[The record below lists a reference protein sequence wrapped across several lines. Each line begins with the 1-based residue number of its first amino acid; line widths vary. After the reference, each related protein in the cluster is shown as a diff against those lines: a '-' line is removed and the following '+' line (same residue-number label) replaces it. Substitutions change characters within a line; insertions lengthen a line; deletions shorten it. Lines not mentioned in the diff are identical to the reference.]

1 MKARRRRGLREA
13 WHGIACR
20 GEELHREW
28 HAQWHEKVQ
37 GKRRWRRSLRIR
49 IVMMFMLLALVMAG
63 VFMGGMKRAFS
74 TGWAEAAKPMLV
86 DYADRLVAEIGT
98 PPEVAR
104 AQALVARLPI
114 TIRIAGPVVNWDSH
128 PGDPDGGN
136 GRAGWMHG
144 RDDDEPSGDKWFIRP
159 TADGHRVIFGWS
171 PRLWQNAPRAA
182 GWTTLG
188 MLLLLVVL
196 GYAYVSR
203 LLRPLIDIREGAQ
216 RFGRGEF
223 TEPIPVRRNDDLG
236 DLAERINTMAN
247 DIQAMLDAKRGLLLA
262 LSHELRSPLT
272 RARLNAE
279 LLPATAEGAAE
290 REALLRDLNEMRDLI
305 SDLLESE
312 RLASPHVAL
321 LREPVDLAGL
331 VRDTVAEMPGAQTLH
346 LDLAEGLP
354 LHAVD
359 RMRIRLL
366 LRNLLDNALRYS
378 TDAPRPP
385 SVSLR
390 AVVDGPASQGV
401 EIEVRDHGPGVEEAQ
416 LERLTEPFYRTDGA
430 RARAT
435 GGVGLGMY
443 LCRLIAEAHG
453 GSLAVH
459 NAQPGLRIVVRL

>member
-1 MKARRRRGLREA
+1 MSCRRA
-13 WHGIACR
+13 
-20 GEELHREW
+20 ELHRQW
-28 HAQWHEKVQ
+28 HEQWHEKVQ

-49 IVMMFMLLALVMAG
+49 LVMMFLLLAVVMAV
-63 VFMGGMKRAFS
+63 VFMGGMKKSFS

-98 PPEVAR
+98 PPDIAR
-104 AQALVARLPI
+104 AQALVSRLPI
-114 TIRIAGPVVNWDSH
+114 TIRIVGPKVNWDSN
-128 PGDPDGGN
+128 PAGAN
-136 GRAGWMHG
+136 GRGRWMHHL
-144 RDDDEPSGDKWFIRP
+144 DEEPLNDKWFIRP
-159 TADGHRVIFGWS
+159 TADGHRVIFGWA
-171 PRLWQNAPRAA
+171 PKLWQLAPRAA
-182 GWTTLG
+182 GWATLG
-188 MLLLLVVL
+188 ALLLLMVL
-196 GYAYVSR
+196 GYVYVSR

-223 TEPIPVRRNDDLG
+223 TQPIPIRQNDDLG
-236 DLAERINTMAN
+236 DLAGHINTMAD

-279 LLPATAEGAAE
+279 LLPATPEGAAE

-312 RLASPHVAL
+312 RLASPHAAL
-321 LREPVDLAGL
+321 QREPVDLAVL
-331 VRDTVAEMPGAQTLH
+331 VREIVAEMPGARNVH

-354 LHAVD
+354 AHSID
-359 RMRIRLL
+359 RMRVRLL
-366 LRNLLDNALRYS
+366 VRNLLDNALRYS

-385 SVSLR
+385 CVSLR
-390 AVVDGPASQGV
+390 AVVDGKVQGI
-401 EIEVRDHGPGVEEAQ
+401 ELEVRDFGPGVDEAQ

-453 GSLAVH
+453 GTFVVR
-459 NAQPGLRIVVRL
+459 NAHPGLQIVVRM

>member
-1 MKARRRRGLREA
+1 MRSSRRGWRKA
-13 WHGIACR
+13 WGEMACR
-20 GEELHREW
+20 RAELHRQW
-28 HAQWHEKVQ
+28 HEQWHEKVQ

-49 IVMMFMLLALVMAG
+49 LVMMFLLLAVVMAV
-63 VFMGGMKRAFS
+63 VFMGGMKKSFS

-98 PPEVAR
+98 PPDIGR
-104 AQALVARLPI
+104 AQALVSRLPI
-114 TIRIAGPVVNWDSH
+114 TIRIVGPKVNWDSN
-128 PGDPDGGN
+128 PAGAN
-136 GRAGWMHG
+136 GRGGWMQHL
-144 RDDDEPSGDKWFIRP
+144 DEEPLNDKWFIRP
-159 TADGHRVIFGWS
+159 TADGHRVIFGWA
-171 PRLWQNAPRAA
+171 PKLWQLAPRAA
-182 GWTTLG
+182 GWATLCA
-188 MLLLLVVL
+188 LLLLMVL
-196 GYAYVSR
+196 GYVYVSR

-223 TEPIPVRRNDDLG
+223 TQPIPIRQNDDLG
-236 DLAERINTMAN
+236 DLAEHINTMAD

-279 LLPATAEGAAE
+279 LLPATPEGAAE

-312 RLASPHVAL
+312 RLASPHAAL
-321 LREPVDLAGL
+321 QREPVDLAVL
-331 VRDTVAEMPGAQTLH
+331 VRETVAEMPGAQYVH

-354 LHAVD
+354 AHSID

-366 LRNLLDNALRYS
+366 VRNLLDNALRYS

-385 SVSLR
+385 CVSLR
-390 AVVDGPASQGV
+390 AVVDGKVQGI
-401 EIEVRDHGPGVEEAQ
+401 ELEVRDYGPGVDEAQ

-453 GSLAVH
+453 GTFVVR
-459 NAQPGLRIVVRL
+459 NAHPGLQIVVRM

>member
-1 MKARRRRGLREA
+1 MRSRGRGWRKAWRDVSCRRA
-13 WHGIACR
+13 
-20 GEELHREW
+20 ELHKQW
-28 HAQWHEKVQ
+28 HEQWHEKVQ

-49 IVMMFMLLALVMAG
+49 IVMMFLLLALVMAV
-63 VFMGGMKRAFS
+63 VFMGGMKKSFS

-98 PPEVAR
+98 PPDIAR
-104 AQALVARLPI
+104 AQALVSRLPI
-114 TIRIAGPVVNWDSH
+114 TIRIVGPKVNWDSNPAGAH
-128 PGDPDGGN
+128 
-136 GRAGWMHG
+136 GRGGWMKHL
-144 RDDDEPSGDKWFIRP
+144 DEDPLNDKWFIRP
-159 TADGHRVIFGWS
+159 TADGHRVIFGWA
-171 PRLWQNAPRAA
+171 PKLWQLAPRAA
-182 GWTTLG
+182 GWATLG
-188 MLLLLVVL
+188 ALLLLMVL
-196 GYAYVSR
+196 GYVYVSR

-223 TEPIPVRRNDDLG
+223 TQPIPIRQNDDLG
-236 DLAERINTMAN
+236 DLAEHINTMAD

-279 LLPATAEGAAE
+279 LLPATPEGAAE

-312 RLASPHVAL
+312 RLASPHAAL
-321 LREPVDLAGL
+321 QREPVDLAVL
-331 VRDTVAEMPGAQTLH
+331 VREIVAEMPGAQHVH

-354 LHAVD
+354 AHSID
-359 RMRIRLL
+359 RMRFRLMV
-366 LRNLLDNALRYS
+366 RNLLDNALRYS

-385 SVSLR
+385 CVLLR
-390 AVVDGPASQGV
+390 AVVDGKVQGI
-401 EIEVRDHGPGVEEAQ
+401 ELEVRDFGPGVDEAQ

-453 GSLAVH
+453 GTFVVR
-459 NAQPGLRIVVRL
+459 NAHPGLQIVVRM

>member
-1 MKARRRRGLREA
+1 MRTRRGGWRKA
-13 WHGIACR
+13 WRDMGCR
-20 GEELHREW
+20 RAELHRQW
-28 HAQWHEKVQ
+28 HEQWHEKVQ

-49 IVMMFMLLALVMAG
+49 MVMMFLLLALVMAV
-63 VFMGGMKRAFS
+63 VFMGGMKRSFS

-98 PPEVAR
+98 PPDIAR
-104 AQALVARLPI
+104 AQALVSRLPI
-114 TIRIAGPVVNWDSH
+114 TIRIVGPKVNWDSN
-128 PGDPDGGN
+128 PAGAN
-136 GRAGWMHG
+136 GRGGWMHD
-144 RDDDEPSGDKWFIRP
+144 RDEDPLNDKWFIRP
-159 TADGHRVIFGWS
+159 TADGHRVIFGWA
-171 PRLWQNAPRAA
+171 PKLWQLAPRAA
-182 GWTTLG
+182 AWATLG
-188 MLLLLVVL
+188 TLLLLMVL
-196 GYAYVSR
+196 GYVYVSR

-223 TEPIPVRRNDDLG
+223 TQPIPIRNNDDLG
-236 DLAERINTMAN
+236 DLAEHINTMAD

-279 LLPATAEGAAE
+279 LLPATPEGAAE

-312 RLASPHVAL
+312 RLASPHAAL
-321 LREPVDLAGL
+321 QREPVDLAVL
-331 VRDTVAEMPGAQTLH
+331 VRDIVSEMPGAQNVH

-354 LHAVD
+354 PHSID

-366 LRNLLDNALRYS
+366 VRNLLDNALRYS
-378 TDAPRPP
+378 ADAPRPP
-385 SVSLR
+385 CVSLR
-390 AVVDGPASQGV
+390 AVLDGQVQGV
-401 EIEVRDHGPGVEEAQ
+401 ELEVRDYGPGVEDAQ

-453 GSLAVH
+453 GVLTLR
-459 NAQPGLRIVVRL
+459 NAHPGLQIVVRM

>member
-1 MKARRRRGLREA
+1 MRSPRRGWRKA
-13 WHGIACR
+13 WGEMACR
-20 GEELHREW
+20 RAELHRQW
-28 HAQWHEKVQ
+28 HEQWHEKVQ

-49 IVMMFMLLALVMAG
+49 LVMMFLLLALVMAV
-63 VFMGGMKRAFS
+63 VFMGGMKKSFS

-98 PPEVAR
+98 PPDIAR
-104 AQALVARLPI
+104 AQALVSRLPI
-114 TIRIAGPVVNWDSH
+114 TIRIVGPKVNWDSN
-128 PGDPDGGN
+128 PGGLN
-136 GRAGWMHG
+136 GRGGWMHHL
-144 RDDDEPSGDKWFIRP
+144 DEEPLNDKWFIRP
-159 TADGHRVIFGWS
+159 TADGHRVIFGWA
-171 PRLWQNAPRAA
+171 PKLWQLAPRAA
-182 GWTTLG
+182 GWATLCA
-188 MLLLLVVL
+188 LLLLMVL
-196 GYAYVSR
+196 GYVYVSR

-223 TEPIPVRRNDDLG
+223 TQPIPIRQNDDLG
-236 DLAERINTMAN
+236 DLAEHINTMAD

-279 LLPATAEGAAE
+279 LLPATPEGAAE

-312 RLASPHVAL
+312 RLASPHAAL
-321 LREPVDLAGL
+321 QREPVDLAVL
-331 VRDTVAEMPGAQTLH
+331 VREIVAEMPGAQHVH

-354 LHAVD
+354 AHSID
-359 RMRIRLL
+359 RMRVRLL
-366 LRNLLDNALRYS
+366 VRNLLDNALRYS

-385 SVSLR
+385 CVSLR
-390 AVVDGPASQGV
+390 AVVDGKVQGV
-401 EIEVRDHGPGVEEAQ
+401 ELEVRDHGPGVDEAQ

-453 GSLAVH
+453 GTFVVR
-459 NAQPGLRIVVRL
+459 NAHPGLQIVVRM

>member
-1 MKARRRRGLREA
+1 MRCRRA
-13 WHGIACR
+13 
-20 GEELHREW
+20 ELHRQW
-28 HAQWHEKVQ
+28 HEQWHEKVQ

-49 IVMMFMLLALVMAG
+49 LVMMFVLLALVMAV
-63 VFMGGMKRAFS
+63 VFMGGMKKSFS

-98 PPEVAR
+98 PPDIAR
-104 AQALVARLPI
+104 AQALVSRLPI
-114 TIRIAGPVVNWDSH
+114 TIRIVGPQVNWDSN
-128 PGDPDGGN
+128 PGGANSPG
-136 GRAGWMHG
+136 GWMHD
-144 RDDDEPSGDKWFIRP
+144 RDEEPWNDKWFIRP
-159 TADGHRVIFGWS
+159 TADGHRVIFGWA
-171 PRLWQNAPRAA
+171 PKLWNLAPRAA
-182 GWTTLG
+182 GWATLG
-188 MLLLLVVL
+188 VLLLLVVL

-223 TEPIPVRRNDDLG
+223 TQPIPVRRNDDLG
-236 DLAERINTMAN
+236 DLAERINTMAD

-279 LLPATAEGAAE
+279 LLPATPEGAAE

-321 LREPVDLAGL
+321 QREPVDLAML
-331 VRDTVAEMPGAQTLH
+331 VREIVAEMPGAQNVH

-354 LHAVD
+354 PHAID

-366 LRNLLDNALRYS
+366 VRNLLDNALRYS
-378 TDAPRPP
+378 TGAPRPP
-385 SVSLR
+385 CVALR
-390 AVVDGPASQGV
+390 AVVDGKVQGV
-401 EIEVRDHGPGVEEAQ
+401 ELEVRDFGPGVDETQ
-416 LERLTEPFYRTDGA
+416 VDRLTEPFYRTDGA

-453 GSLAVH
+453 GTLTVR
-459 NAQPGLRIVVRL
+459 NAHPGLQIVARL

>member
-1 MKARRRRGLREA
+1 MRFGGRDHREA
-13 WHGIACR
+13 WREMACR
-20 GEELHREW
+20 RAEMRRQW

-49 IVMMFMLLALVMAG
+49 LVMMFVLLALVMAG
-63 VFMGGMKRAFS
+63 VFMGGMKKAFS

-98 PPEVAR
+98 PPDVTR

-114 TIRIAGPVVNWDSH
+114 TIRIVGPTVNWDSN
-128 PGDPDGGN
+128 PGGSNSPG
-136 GRAGWMHG
+136 GWMHDREDVFG
-144 RDDDEPSGDKWFIRP
+144 GEKWFIRP
-159 TADGHRVIFGWS
+159 TADGHRVIFGWA
-171 PRLWQNAPRAA
+171 PKLWQLAPRAT
-182 GWTTLG
+182 GWATLG
-188 MLLLLVVL
+188 LLLSCVLL

-223 TEPIPVRRNDDLG
+223 TQPIPVRRNDDLG
-236 DLAERINTMAN
+236 DLAQRINTMAD

-279 LLPATAEGAAE
+279 LLPATPEGQAE

-312 RLASPHVAL
+312 RLASPHAAL
-321 LREPVDLAGL
+321 QREPVELAVL
-331 VRDTVAEMPGAQTLH
+331 VRQIVAEMPGAENVH

-354 LHAVD
+354 PHSID

-366 LRNLLDNALRYS
+366 VRNLLDNAMRYS
-378 TDAPRPP
+378 TEAPRPP
-385 SVSLR
+385 CVSLR
-390 AVVDGPASQGV
+390 AVVDGRVQGV
-401 EIEVRDHGPGVEEAQ
+401 ELEVRDFGPGVDEAQ
-416 LERLTEPFYRTDGA
+416 LGRLTEPFYRTDGA

-443 LCRLIAEAHG
+443 LCRLVAEAHG
-453 GSLAVH
+453 GTLTVR
-459 NAQPGLRIVVRL
+459 NANPGLQIVVRL

>member
-1 MKARRRRGLREA
+1 MRSRRGGLRKA
-13 WHGIACR
+13 WREMACR
-20 GEELHREW
+20 RDELHRQW

-49 IVMMFMLLALVMAG
+49 LVMMFVMLALVMAA
-63 VFMGGMKRAFS
+63 VFMVGMKKSFS
-74 TGWAEAAKPMLV
+74 TGWAEAAKPMLT
-86 DYADRLVAEIGT
+86 DYTDRLVAEIGT
-98 PPEVAR
+98 PPDVAR

-114 TIRIAGPVVNWDSH
+114 TIRIVGPKVNWDSNPRGASS
-128 PGDPDGGN
+128 PG
-136 GRAGWMHG
+136 GWMHDREEAFG
-144 RDDDEPSGDKWFIRP
+144 GDKWFIRP
-159 TADGHRVIFGWS
+159 TTDGHRVIFGWA
-171 PRLWQNAPRAA
+171 PKLWQLAPRVI
-182 GWTTLG
+182 GWATLG
-188 MLLLLVVL
+188 VLLSCVLLA
-196 GYAYVSR
+196 YAYVSR

-223 TEPIPVRRNDDLG
+223 TQPIPVRRNDDLG
-236 DLAERINTMAN
+236 DLAQHINTMAD

-279 LLPATAEGAAE
+279 LLPATPEGQAE

-321 LREPVDLAGL
+321 LREPVDLAAL
-331 VRDTVAEMPGAQTLH
+331 IREIVAEMPGAQHVH

-354 LHAVD
+354 PHAVD
-359 RMRIRLL
+359 RMRVRLL
-366 LRNLLDNALRYS
+366 VRNLLDNALRYS
-378 TDAPRPP
+378 ADAPRPP
-385 SVSLR
+385 CVSLR
-390 AVVDGPASQGV
+390 AVLDGKKQGI
-401 EIEVRDHGPGVEEAQ
+401 EIEVRDHGPGVDVEQ
-416 LERLTEPFYRTDGA
+416 LGRLTEPFYRTDGA

-453 GSLAVH
+453 GELTVR
-459 NAQPGLRIVVRL
+459 NAEPGLQIVVRLA

>member
-1 MKARRRRGLREA
+1 M
-13 WHGIACR
+13 ACR
-20 GEELHREW
+20 RAQLHRQW
-28 HAQWHEKVQ
+28 HEQWHEKVQ

-49 IVMMFMLLALVMAG
+49 LVMMFLLLAMVMAV
-63 VFMGGMKRAFS
+63 VFMGGMKKSFS

-98 PPEVAR
+98 PPDIAR
-104 AQALVARLPI
+104 AQALVSRLPI
-114 TIRIAGPVVNWDSH
+114 TIRIVGPKVNWDSN
-128 PGDPDGGN
+128 PGGLN
-136 GRAGWMHG
+136 GRGGWMHNL
-144 RDDDEPSGDKWFIRP
+144 DEEPLNDKWFIRP
-159 TADGHRVIFGWS
+159 TADGHRVIFGWA
-171 PRLWQNAPRAA
+171 PKLWQLAPRAA
-182 GWTTLG
+182 GWATLCA
-188 MLLLLVVL
+188 LLLLMVL
-196 GYAYVSR
+196 GYVYVSR

-223 TEPIPVRRNDDLG
+223 TQPIPIRQNDDLG
-236 DLAERINTMAN
+236 DLAEHINTMAD

-279 LLPATAEGAAE
+279 LLPATPEGAAE

-312 RLASPHVAL
+312 RLASPHAAL
-321 LREPVDLAGL
+321 QREPVDLAML
-331 VRDTVAEMPGAQTLH
+331 VREIVAEMPGAQNVH

-354 LHAVD
+354 AHSID
-359 RMRIRLL
+359 RMRVRLL
-366 LRNLLDNALRYS
+366 VRNLLDNALRYS
-378 TDAPRPP
+378 TGAPRPP
-385 SVSLR
+385 CVSLR
-390 AVVDGPASQGV
+390 AVVDGKVQGV
-401 EIEVRDHGPGVEEAQ
+401 ELEVRDHGPGVDEAQ

-453 GSLAVH
+453 GTFVVR
-459 NAQPGLRIVVRL
+459 NAHPGLQIIVRM

>member
-1 MKARRRRGLREA
+1 MRSSGRGWRKTWREM
-13 WHGIACR
+13 ACR
-20 GEELHREW
+20 RAELHRQW
-28 HAQWHEKVQ
+28 HEQWHEKVQ

-49 IVMMFMLLALVMAG
+49 LMMMFLLLALVMAV
-63 VFMGGMKRAFS
+63 VFMGGMKKSFS

-98 PPEVAR
+98 PPDIAR

-114 TIRIAGPVVNWDSH
+114 TIRIVGPKVNWDSN
-128 PGDPDGGN
+128 PGGAN
-136 GRAGWMHG
+136 GRGGWMHD
-144 RDDDEPSGDKWFIRP
+144 RDEERWNDKWFIRP

-171 PRLWQNAPRAA
+171 PKLWQLAPRAV
-182 GWTTLG
+182 GWATLG
-188 MLLLLVVL
+188 VLLLLMVL
-196 GYAYVSR
+196 GHAYVSR

-223 TEPIPVRRNDDLG
+223 TQPIPIRRNDDLG
-236 DLAERINTMAN
+236 DLAEHINTMAD

-279 LLPATAEGAAE
+279 LLPATPEGAAE

-321 LREPVDLAGL
+321 QREPVDLAVL
-331 VRDTVAEMPGAQTLH
+331 VREIVAEMAGAQSVH

-354 LHAVD
+354 PHAID
-359 RMRIRLL
+359 RMRFRLL
-366 LRNLLDNALRYS
+366 VRNLLDNALRYS
-378 TDAPRPP
+378 TGAPRPP
-385 SVSLR
+385 CVSLR
-390 AVVDGPASQGV
+390 AVVDGKVQGI
-401 EIEVRDHGPGVEEAQ
+401 ELEVRDYGPGVDEAQ
-416 LERLTEPFYRTDGA
+416 VDRLTEPFYRTDGA

-453 GSLAVH
+453 GTLTVR
-459 NAQPGLRIVVRL
+459 NANPGLQIVVRI

>member
-1 MKARRRRGLREA
+1 MRSRRGGLRNA
-13 WHGIACR
+13 WREMTCR
-20 GEELHREW
+20 RAELRRQW
-28 HAQWHEKVQ
+28 HEQWHEKVQ

-49 IVMMFMLLALVMAG
+49 LVMMFVLLALVMAV
-63 VFMGGMKRAFS
+63 VFMGGMKRSFS

-98 PPEVAR
+98 PPDIAR

-114 TIRIAGPVVNWDSH
+114 TIRIVGPTVNWDSN
-128 PGDPDGGN
+128 PGGSN
-136 GRAGWMHG
+136 GRGGWMHD
-144 RDDDEPSGDKWFIRP
+144 RDEEPWNDKWFIRP
-159 TADGHRVIFGWS
+159 TADGHRVIFGWA
-171 PRLWQNAPRAA
+171 PKLWKLAPRAVA
-182 GWTTLG
+182 WATLG
-188 MLLLLVVL
+188 ALLLLVVL

-223 TEPIPVRRNDDLG
+223 TQPIPVRRNDDLG
-236 DLAERINTMAN
+236 DLAERINTMAD

-279 LLPATAEGAAE
+279 LLPATPEGAAE

-321 LREPVDLAGL
+321 LREPVDLAVL
-331 VRDTVAEMPGAQTLH
+331 VREIVAEMTGAQNVH

-354 LHAVD
+354 PHAID
-359 RMRIRLL
+359 RVRIRLL
-366 LRNLLDNALRYS
+366 VRNLLDNALRYS
-378 TDAPRPP
+378 TGAPRPP
-385 SVSLR
+385 CVSLR
-390 AVVDGPASQGV
+390 AVVDGKVQGV
-401 EIEVRDHGPGVEEAQ
+401 ELEVRDYGPGVDEAQ
-416 LERLTEPFYRTDGA
+416 VERLTEPFYRTDGA

-453 GSLAVH
+453 GTLTVR
-459 NAQPGLRIVVRL
+459 NAHPGLQIVVRL

>member
-1 MKARRRRGLREA
+1 MRSSGRGWRKAWREM
-13 WHGIACR
+13 ACR
-20 GEELHREW
+20 RAELHRQW
-28 HAQWHEKVQ
+28 HEQWHEKVQ

-49 IVMMFMLLALVMAG
+49 LMMMFMLLALVMAV
-63 VFMGGMKRAFS
+63 VFMGGMKKSFS

-98 PPEVAR
+98 PPDIAR

-114 TIRIAGPVVNWDSH
+114 TIRIVGPKVNWDSN
-128 PGDPDGGN
+128 PGGAN
-136 GRAGWMHG
+136 GRGGWMHD
-144 RDDDEPSGDKWFIRP
+144 RDEAPWNDKWFIRP

-171 PRLWQNAPRAA
+171 PKLWQLAPRAV
-182 GWTTLG
+182 GWATLG
-188 MLLLLVVL
+188 VLLLLMVL
-196 GYAYVSR
+196 GHAYVSR

-223 TEPIPVRRNDDLG
+223 TQPIPIRRNDDLG
-236 DLAERINTMAN
+236 DLAEHINTMAD

-279 LLPATAEGAAE
+279 LLPATPEGAAE

-321 LREPVDLAGL
+321 QREPVDLAAL
-331 VRDTVAEMPGAQTLH
+331 VREIVAEMAGAQSVH

-354 LHAVD
+354 PHAID
-359 RMRIRLL
+359 RMRFRLL
-366 LRNLLDNALRYS
+366 VRNLLDNALRYS
-378 TDAPRPP
+378 TGAPRPP

-390 AVVDGPASQGV
+390 AVVDGKVQGI
-401 EIEVRDHGPGVEEAQ
+401 ELEVRDHGPGVDEAQ
-416 LERLTEPFYRTDGA
+416 VDRLTEPFYRTDGA

-453 GSLAVH
+453 GTLTVR
-459 NAQPGLRIVVRL
+459 NANPGLQIVVRI

>member
-1 MKARRRRGLREA
+1 MRFGARDHREA
-13 WHGIACR
+13 WRQMACR
-20 GEELHREW
+20 RAEMRRQW

-49 IVMMFMLLALVMAG
+49 LVMMFVLLALVMAG
-63 VFMGGMKRAFS
+63 VFMGGMKKAFS

-98 PPEVAR
+98 PPDVAR

-114 TIRIAGPVVNWDSH
+114 TIRIVGPTVNWDSN
-128 PGDPDGGN
+128 PGGN
-136 GRAGWMHG
+136 SSPGGWMHD
-144 RDDDEPSGDKWFIRP
+144 RDEALWNDKWFIRP
-159 TADGHRVIFGWS
+159 TSDGHRVIFGWA
-171 PRLWQNAPRAA
+171 PKLWQLAPRAT
-182 GWTTLG
+182 GWATLG
-188 MLLLLVVL
+188 LLLSCVLL

-236 DLAERINTMAN
+236 DLAQRINTMAD

-279 LLPATAEGAAE
+279 LLPATPEGQAE

-312 RLASPHVAL
+312 RLASPHAAL
-321 LREPVDLAGL
+321 QREPVDLAVL
-331 VRDTVAEMPGAQTLH
+331 VRQIVAEMPGAEKVH

-354 LHAVD
+354 PHSID

-366 LRNLLDNALRYS
+366 VRNLLDNAMRYS
-378 TDAPRPP
+378 TEAPRPP
-385 SVSLR
+385 CVSLR
-390 AVVDGPASQGV
+390 AVLDGRVQGV
-401 EIEVRDHGPGVEEAQ
+401 ELEVRDFGPGVDEAQ
-416 LERLTEPFYRTDGA
+416 LGRLTEPFYRTDGA

-443 LCRLIAEAHG
+443 LCRLVAEAHG
-453 GSLAVH
+453 GSLTVR
-459 NAQPGLRIVVRL
+459 NANPGLQIVVRL

>member
-1 MKARRRRGLREA
+1 MGCRRA
-13 WHGIACR
+13 
-20 GEELHREW
+20 ELHRQW
-28 HAQWHEKVQ
+28 HEQFHEKVQ

-49 IVMMFMLLALVMAG
+49 LVMMFLLLAVVMAV
-63 VFMGGMKRAFS
+63 VFMGGMKKSFS

-98 PPEVAR
+98 PPDIAR
-104 AQALVARLPI
+104 AQALVNRLPI
-114 TIRIAGPVVNWDSH
+114 TIRIVGPKVNWDSN
-128 PGDPDGGN
+128 PAGAN
-136 GRAGWMHG
+136 GRGGWMQHL
-144 RDDDEPSGDKWFIRP
+144 DEDPLNDKWFIRP
-159 TADGHRVIFGWS
+159 TADGHRVVFGWA
-171 PRLWQNAPRAA
+171 PKLWQLAPRAA
-182 GWTTLG
+182 GWATLCA
-188 MLLLLVVL
+188 LLLLMVL
-196 GYAYVSR
+196 GYVYVSR

-223 TEPIPVRRNDDLG
+223 TQPIPIRQNDDLG
-236 DLAERINTMAN
+236 DLAAHINTMAD

-279 LLPATAEGAAE
+279 LLPATPDGAAE

-312 RLASPHVAL
+312 RLASPHAAL
-321 LREPVDLAGL
+321 QREPVDLALL
-331 VRDTVAEMPGAQTLH
+331 VREIVAEMPGAQHVH

-354 LHAVD
+354 AHAVD
-359 RMRIRLL
+359 RMRFRLL

-378 TDAPRPP
+378 ADAPRPP
-385 SVSLR
+385 CVSLR
-390 AVVDGPASQGV
+390 AVVDGKAQGAEL
-401 EIEVRDHGPGVEEAQ
+401 EIRDHGPGVDEAQ

-453 GSLAVH
+453 GSLVVR
-459 NAQPGLRIVVRL
+459 NAHPGLQIVVRI

>member
-1 MKARRRRGLREA
+1 MRSPRRGWRKA
-13 WHGIACR
+13 WRDMSCR
-20 GEELHREW
+20 RAELHRQW
-28 HAQWHEKVQ
+28 HEQWHEKVQ

-49 IVMMFMLLALVMAG
+49 LVMMFLLLAVVMAV
-63 VFMGGMKRAFS
+63 VFMGGMKKSFS

-98 PPEVAR
+98 PPDIAR
-104 AQALVARLPI
+104 AQALVSRLPI
-114 TIRIAGPVVNWDSH
+114 TIRIVGPKVNWDSN
-128 PGDPDGGN
+128 PAGAN
-136 GRAGWMHG
+136 GRGRWMHHL
-144 RDDDEPSGDKWFIRP
+144 DEEPLNDKWFIRP
-159 TADGHRVIFGWS
+159 TADGHRVIFGWA
-171 PRLWQNAPRAA
+171 PKLWQLAPRAA
-182 GWTTLG
+182 GWATLG
-188 MLLLLVVL
+188 ALLLLMVL
-196 GYAYVSR
+196 GYVYVSR

-223 TEPIPVRRNDDLG
+223 TQPIPIRQNDDLG
-236 DLAERINTMAN
+236 DLAGHINTMAD

-279 LLPATAEGAAE
+279 LLPATPEGAAE

-312 RLASPHVAL
+312 RLASPHAAL
-321 LREPVDLAGL
+321 QREPVDLAVL
-331 VRDTVAEMPGAQTLH
+331 VREIVAEMPGARNVH

-354 LHAVD
+354 AHSID
-359 RMRIRLL
+359 RMRVRLL
-366 LRNLLDNALRYS
+366 VRNLLDNALRYS

-385 SVSLR
+385 CVSLR
-390 AVVDGPASQGV
+390 AVVDGKVQGI
-401 EIEVRDHGPGVEEAQ
+401 ELEVRDFGPGVDEAQ

-453 GSLAVH
+453 GTFVVR
-459 NAQPGLRIVVRL
+459 NAHPGLQIVVRM

>member
-1 MKARRRRGLREA
+1 MRSRRGGWRKAWREM
-13 WHGIACR
+13 ACR
-20 GEELHREW
+20 REELHRQW
-28 HAQWHEKVQ
+28 HEQWHEKVQ

-49 IVMMFMLLALVMAG
+49 LVMMFVLLALVMAV
-63 VFMGGMKRAFS
+63 VFMGGMKRSFS

-98 PPEVAR
+98 PPDIAR

-114 TIRIAGPVVNWDSH
+114 TIRIVGPTVNWDSN
-128 PGDPDGGN
+128 PGGGN
-136 GRAGWMHG
+136 GRGGWMHD
-144 RDDDEPSGDKWFIRP
+144 RDEEPWNDKWFIRP
-159 TADGHRVIFGWS
+159 TADGHRVIFGWA
-171 PRLWQNAPRAA
+171 PKLWKLAPRAVA
-182 GWTTLG
+182 WATLG
-188 MLLLLVVL
+188 ALLLLVVL

-223 TEPIPVRRNDDLG
+223 TQPIPVRRNDDLG
-236 DLAERINTMAN
+236 DLAERINTMAD

-279 LLPATAEGAAE
+279 LLPATPEGAAE

-321 LREPVDLAGL
+321 QREPVDLAVL
-331 VRDTVAEMPGAQTLH
+331 VREIVAEMAGTQNVH

-354 LHAVD
+354 PHAVD

-366 LRNLLDNALRYS
+366 VRNLLDNALRYS
-378 TDAPRPP
+378 TGAPRPP

-390 AVVDGPASQGV
+390 AAVDGKTQGV
-401 EIEVRDHGPGVEEAQ
+401 ELEVRDYGPGVDEAQ
-416 LERLTEPFYRTDGA
+416 VDRLTEPFYRTDGA

-453 GSLAVH
+453 GTLTVR
-459 NAQPGLRIVVRL
+459 NAQPGLQIVVRV

>member
-1 MKARRRRGLREA
+1 MRFGARDHREA
-13 WHGIACR
+13 WRQMACR
-20 GEELHREW
+20 RAEMRRQW

-49 IVMMFMLLALVMAG
+49 LVMMFVLLALVMAG
-63 VFMGGMKRAFS
+63 VFMGGMKKAFS

-98 PPEVAR
+98 PPDVAR

-114 TIRIAGPVVNWDSH
+114 TIRIVGPTVNWDSN
-128 PGDPDGGN
+128 PGGN
-136 GRAGWMHG
+136 SSPGGWMHD
-144 RDDDEPSGDKWFIRP
+144 RDEALWNDKWFIRP
-159 TADGHRVIFGWS
+159 TSDGHRVIFGWA
-171 PRLWQNAPRAA
+171 PKLWQLAPRAT
-182 GWTTLG
+182 GWATLG
-188 MLLLLVVL
+188 LLLSCVLL

-236 DLAERINTMAN
+236 DLAQRINTMAD

-279 LLPATAEGAAE
+279 LLPATPEGQAE

-312 RLASPHVAL
+312 RLASPHAAL
-321 LREPVDLAGL
+321 QREPVDLAAL
-331 VRDTVAEMPGAQTLH
+331 VRQIVAEMPGAEKVH

-354 LHAVD
+354 PHSID

-366 LRNLLDNALRYS
+366 VRNLLDNAMRYS
-378 TDAPRPP
+378 TEAPRPP
-385 SVSLR
+385 CVSLR
-390 AVVDGPASQGV
+390 AVLDGRVQGV
-401 EIEVRDHGPGVEEAQ
+401 ELEMRDFGPGVDEAQ
-416 LERLTEPFYRTDGA
+416 LGRLTEPFYRTDGA

-443 LCRLIAEAHG
+443 LCRLVAEAHG
-453 GSLAVH
+453 GSLTVR
-459 NAQPGLRIVVRL
+459 NANPGLQIVVRL

>member
-1 MKARRRRGLREA
+1 MKAERRRGLREA

-28 HAQWHEKVQ
+28 HAQWHETVQ

-49 IVMMFMLLALVMAG
+49 IVMMFMLLALVMAA

-114 TIRIAGPVVNWDSH
+114 TIRIVGPAVNWDSH
-128 PGDPDGGN
+128 PHDNDGGN

-144 RDDDEPSGDKWFIRP
+144 RDDDEASGEKWFIRP

-182 GWTTLG
+182 GWATLG

-196 GYAYVSR
+196 GYAYVNR

-223 TEPIPVRRNDDLG
+223 TAPIPVRRNDDLG
-236 DLAERINTMAN
+236 DLAERINTMAR

-321 LREPVDLAGL
+321 LREPVDLASL
-331 VRDTVAEMPGAQTLH
+331 VRDTVAEMPGAQKLH

-354 LHAVD
+354 PHVVD
-359 RMRIRLL
+359 RTRIRLL

-378 TDAPRPP
+378 TDAPRAP
-385 SVSLR
+385 SVALR
-390 AVVDGPASQGV
+390 AVVDGPALQGV

-453 GSLAVH
+453 GSLTVN

>member
-1 MKARRRRGLREA
+1 M
-13 WHGIACR
+13 ACR
-20 GEELHREW
+20 REELHRQW
-28 HAQWHEKVQ
+28 HEQWHEKVQ

-49 IVMMFMLLALVMAG
+49 LVMMFVLLALVMAV
-63 VFMGGMKRAFS
+63 VFMGGMKRSFS

-98 PPEVAR
+98 PPDIAR

-114 TIRIAGPVVNWDSH
+114 TIRIVGPTVNWDSN
-128 PGDPDGGN
+128 PGGGN
-136 GRAGWMHG
+136 GRGGWMHD
-144 RDDDEPSGDKWFIRP
+144 RDEEPWNDKWFIRP
-159 TADGHRVIFGWS
+159 TADGHRVIFGWA
-171 PRLWQNAPRAA
+171 PKLWKLAPRAVA
-182 GWTTLG
+182 WATLG
-188 MLLLLVVL
+188 ALLLLVVL

-223 TEPIPVRRNDDLG
+223 TQPIPVRRNDDLG
-236 DLAERINTMAN
+236 DLAERINTMAD

-279 LLPATAEGAAE
+279 LLPATPEGAAE

-321 LREPVDLAGL
+321 QREPVDLAVL
-331 VRDTVAEMPGAQTLH
+331 VREIVAEMAGTQNVH

-354 LHAVD
+354 PHAVD

-366 LRNLLDNALRYS
+366 VRNLLDNALRYS
-378 TDAPRPP
+378 TGAPRPP

-390 AVVDGPASQGV
+390 AAVDGKTQGV
-401 EIEVRDHGPGVEEAQ
+401 ELEVRDYGPGVDEAQ
-416 LERLTEPFYRTDGA
+416 VDRLTEPFYRTDGA

-453 GSLAVH
+453 GTLTVR
-459 NAQPGLRIVVRL
+459 NAQPGLQIVVRV

>member
-1 MKARRRRGLREA
+1 MRSRRGDWRKAWREM
-13 WHGIACR
+13 GCR
-20 GEELHREW
+20 RAELHRQW
-28 HAQWHEKVQ
+28 HEQFHEKVQ

-49 IVMMFMLLALVMAG
+49 LVMMFLLLAVVMAV
-63 VFMGGMKRAFS
+63 VFMGGMKKSFS

-98 PPEVAR
+98 PPDIAR
-104 AQALVARLPI
+104 AQALVNRLPI
-114 TIRIAGPVVNWDSH
+114 TIRIVGPKVNWDSN
-128 PGDPDGGN
+128 PAGAN
-136 GRAGWMHG
+136 GRGGWMQHL
-144 RDDDEPSGDKWFIRP
+144 DEDPLNDKWFIRP
-159 TADGHRVIFGWS
+159 TADGHRVVFGWA
-171 PRLWQNAPRAA
+171 PKLWQLAPRAA
-182 GWTTLG
+182 GWATLCA
-188 MLLLLVVL
+188 LLLLMVL
-196 GYAYVSR
+196 GYVYVSR

-223 TEPIPVRRNDDLG
+223 TQPIPIRQNDDLG
-236 DLAERINTMAN
+236 DLAAHINTMAD

-279 LLPATAEGAAE
+279 LLPATPDGAAE

-312 RLASPHVAL
+312 RLASPHAAL
-321 LREPVDLAGL
+321 QREPVDLALL
-331 VRDTVAEMPGAQTLH
+331 VREIVAEMPGAQHVH

-354 LHAVD
+354 AHAVD
-359 RMRIRLL
+359 RMRFRLL

-378 TDAPRPP
+378 ADAPRPP
-385 SVSLR
+385 CVSLR
-390 AVVDGPASQGV
+390 AVVDGKAQGAEL
-401 EIEVRDHGPGVEEAQ
+401 EIRDHGPGVDEAQ

-453 GSLAVH
+453 GSLVVR
-459 NAQPGLRIVVRL
+459 NAHPGLQIVVRI

>member
-1 MKARRRRGLREA
+1 MRSRRGDWRKAWREM
-13 WHGIACR
+13 GCR
-20 GEELHREW
+20 RAELHRQW
-28 HAQWHEKVQ
+28 HEQFHEKVQ

-49 IVMMFMLLALVMAG
+49 LVMMFLLLAVVMAV
-63 VFMGGMKRAFS
+63 VFMGGMKKSFS

-98 PPEVAR
+98 PPDIAR
-104 AQALVARLPI
+104 AQALVNRLPI
-114 TIRIAGPVVNWDSH
+114 TIRIVGPKVNWDSN
-128 PGDPDGGN
+128 PAGAN
-136 GRAGWMHG
+136 GRGGWMQHL
-144 RDDDEPSGDKWFIRP
+144 DEDPLNDKWFIRP
-159 TADGHRVIFGWS
+159 TADGHRVVFGWA
-171 PRLWQNAPRAA
+171 PKLWQLAPRAA
-182 GWTTLG
+182 GWATLCT
-188 MLLLLVVL
+188 LLLLMVL
-196 GYAYVSR
+196 GYVYVSR

-223 TEPIPVRRNDDLG
+223 TQPIPIRQNDDLG
-236 DLAERINTMAN
+236 DLAAHINTMAD

-279 LLPATAEGAAE
+279 LLPATPEGAAE

-312 RLASPHVAL
+312 RLASPHAAL
-321 LREPVDLAGL
+321 QREPVDLAVL
-331 VRDTVAEMPGAQTLH
+331 VREIVAEMPGAQQVH
-346 LDLAEGLP
+346 LDLAERLP
-354 LHAVD
+354 AHAVD
-359 RMRIRLL
+359 RMRFRLL

-378 TDAPRPP
+378 ADAPRPP
-385 SVSLR
+385 CVSLR
-390 AVVDGPASQGV
+390 AVVDGKDQGAEL
-401 EIEVRDHGPGVEEAQ
+401 EIRDHGPGVDEAQ

-453 GSLAVH
+453 GSLVVR
-459 NAQPGLRIVVRL
+459 NAHPGLQIVVRI

>member
-1 MKARRRRGLREA
+1 MRSPRRGWRKA
-13 WHGIACR
+13 WGEMACR
-20 GEELHREW
+20 RAELHRQW
-28 HAQWHEKVQ
+28 HEQWHEKVQ

-49 IVMMFMLLALVMAG
+49 LVMMFLLLALVMAV
-63 VFMGGMKRAFS
+63 VFMGGMKKSFS

-98 PPEVAR
+98 PPDIAR
-104 AQALVARLPI
+104 AQALVGRLPI
-114 TIRIAGPVVNWDSH
+114 TIRIVGPTVNWDSN
-128 PGDPDGGN
+128 PGGFN
-136 GRAGWMHG
+136 GRGGWMHNLEE
-144 RDDDEPSGDKWFIRP
+144 EPLNDKWFIRP
-159 TADGHRVIFGWS
+159 TGDGHRVIFGWA
-171 PRLWQNAPRAA
+171 PKLWQLAPRAA
-182 GWTTLG
+182 GWATLCA
-188 MLLLLVVL
+188 LLLLMVL
-196 GYAYVSR
+196 GYVYVSR

-223 TEPIPVRRNDDLG
+223 TQPIPIRQNDDLG
-236 DLAERINTMAN
+236 DLAEHINTMAD

-279 LLPATAEGAAE
+279 LLPATPEGAAE

-312 RLASPHVAL
+312 RLASPHAAL
-321 LREPVDLAGL
+321 QREPVDLAVL
-331 VRDTVAEMPGAQTLH
+331 VREIVAEMPGAQHVH

-354 LHAVD
+354 AHSID
-359 RMRIRLL
+359 RMRVRLL
-366 LRNLLDNALRYS
+366 VRNLLDNALRYS

-385 SVSLR
+385 CVSLR
-390 AVVDGPASQGV
+390 AVVDGKVQGV
-401 EIEVRDHGPGVEEAQ
+401 ELEVRDHGPGVDEAQ

-453 GSLAVH
+453 GTFVVR
-459 NAQPGLRIVVRL
+459 NAHPGLQIVVRI

>member
-1 MKARRRRGLREA
+1 MRSRRGGLRKA
-13 WHGIACR
+13 WREMACR
-20 GEELHREW
+20 RAELHRQW
-28 HAQWHEKVQ
+28 HEQWHEKVQ

-49 IVMMFMLLALVMAG
+49 LVMTFMMLALVLAA
-63 VFMGGMKRAFS
+63 VFMGGMKKAFS

-98 PPEVAR
+98 PPDVAR
-104 AQALVARLPI
+104 AQALVNRLPI
-114 TIRIAGPVVNWDSH
+114 TIRIVGPKVNWDSN
-128 PGDPDGGN
+128 PGGTN
-136 GRAGWMHG
+136 GRGGWM
-144 RDDDEPSGDKWFIRP
+144 RDRDEEPWNDKWFIRP
-159 TADGHRVIFGWS
+159 TADGHRVIFGWA
-171 PRLWQNAPRAA
+171 PKLWQLAPRAM
-182 GWTTLG
+182 GWATLCA
-188 MLLLLVVL
+188 LLLLVVL

-223 TEPIPVRRNDDLG
+223 TQPIPVRRNDDLG
-236 DLAERINTMAN
+236 DLAERINTMAD

-279 LLPATAEGAAE
+279 LLPATPEGAAE

-321 LREPVDLAGL
+321 QREPVDLAVL
-331 VRDTVAEMPGAQTLH
+331 VREVVAEMPGAQNVH
-346 LDLAEGLP
+346 LDLADGLP
-354 LHAVD
+354 PHAID

-366 LRNLLDNALRYS
+366 VRNLLDNALRYS
-378 TDAPRPP
+378 TGAHRPP
-385 SVSLR
+385 CVSLR
-390 AVVDGPASQGV
+390 AVLDGKVQGV
-401 EIEVRDHGPGVEEAQ
+401 EFEVRDYGPGVDEAQ
-416 LERLTEPFYRTDGA
+416 VDRLTEPFYRTDGA

-453 GSLAVH
+453 GVLTVR
-459 NAQPGLRIVVRL
+459 NANPGLQIVVRI